1 MRRLSNIVLVV
12 VTALGLTSL
21 GLLATA
27 CLVGWPPEI
36 VCTWPCEFCG
46 RRARE
51 AALKD
56 NLHSMRSAID
66 NFHADKRRYPTSLDE
81 LVPNY
86 IRRIPKD
93 PITDSEH
100 WIIVSDKDEAGT
112 AEGGVIDVTSAAEG
126 KTCDGVPYKEL

>member
-1 MRRLSNIVLVV
+1 MRRLAIIVLVTV
-12 VTALGLTSL
+12 SLAGFAFLGVRVS
-21 GLLATA
+21 A
-27 CLVGWPPEI
+27 CLFGWPDAS
-36 VCTWPCEFCG
+36 CAWPCAFRDEPG
-46 RRARE
+46 RE

-66 NFHADKRRYPTSLDE
+66 NFHADKRRYPTSLEE
-81 LVPNY
+81 LIPNY

-100 WIIVSDKDEAGT
+100 WILVRDKDESGT

-126 KTCDGVPYKEL
+126 KTCDGFPYKGL